1 MINLSKVTSA
11 AVVTVI
17 ALLGGHDA
25 EANGIL
31 TLRPASVCKV
41 TGGTG
46 RFYAND
52 GWIGNSDNTT
62 AATWEC
68 MVPVSGDAVTRIV
81 DVYFFDDS
89 SSNGSMTLRTK
100 QLTGNTADTH
110 TEQTTDSGGF
120 SVDDRV
126 YRSKELEA
134 GSGGGNG
141 EHALLTFSI
150 PRFDSGEVAI
160 TGIRIIR

>member
-1 MINLSKVTSA
+1 MKLSKLSIA
-11 AVVTVI
+11 AFVVVN
-17 ALLGGHDA
+17 ALLNGEDA

-41 TGGTG
+41 TGGTP
-46 RFYAND
+46 RVYAND
-52 GWIGNSDNTT
+52 GWIGNGDNTT

-68 MVPVSGDAVTRIV
+68 IVPVSGDSFTRIV
-81 DVYFFDDS
+81 EVYFFDDS
-89 SSNGSMTLRTK
+89 TSNGSMTLRTK
-100 QLTGNTADTH
+100 QLTGNTADTD
-110 TEQTTDSGGF
+110 TQQTTDANGF

-126 YRSKELEA
+126 YRAKTLEA

-141 EHALLTFSI
+141 EHALLTFTI

-160 TGIRIIR
+160 TGIRVIR